1 MGTNL
6 GRCGDVF
13 GETNLAVNLGRILG
27 QMHLII
33 YFGEMKGRSM

>member
-1 MGTNL
+1 VETNL

-13 GETNLAVNLGRILG
+13 GETNLGGILG

-33 YFGEMKGRSM
+33 YFGETEERSIWGS